1 MNKLSLLVPSSILVS
16 LFIFIHLQNPVK
28 SFSGEEQSTD
38 DTVSNAIS
46 DQSSGEAVIGQ
57 IKTRDKVI
65 VIRSGADGQIYTVK
79 SEDGDLLADDLNTEE
94 LNKKF
99 PELKDVVENGLAGD
113 ASLRM
118 NSGLDH
124 KVNIT
129 IQGVSKK

>member
-1 MNKLSLLVPSSILVS
+1 MTKLSFLVSSSILVS
-16 LFIFIHLQNPVK
+16 LFIFIHLHNPGK
-28 SFSGEEQSTD
+28 SFSGEDQSTA
-38 DTVSNAIS
+38 DTVGNAIS

-99 PELKDVVENGLAGD
+99 PELKEVVENGLAGD

-118 NSGLDH
+118 NSWRDH
-124 KVNIT
+124 KVNVT